1 MSETLSVW
9 ILGDQL
15 LTRHPA
21 LAVAADA
28 VGRDNVRVVLVES
41 AARARRLPYQRKKLV
56 LLFSAMRHY
65 AEELR
70 GHGWQVD
77 CTRADTTLAGLQG
90 HVAHHRPAELLTMA
104 ASEIAGRRWQQGR
117 LAEQLGVPVRVLPN
131 TDLLAGQFDPFP
143 NAKPDQRIVLENFYR
158 AMRRRFGLLMDG
170 DQPLGGRWN
179 FDADNRKP
187 LPKDLRPPTAP
198 SFPPDEITRQVMAE
212 VAALPGVGTVDGFD
226 LAVTRAQAQ
235 AAFDD
240 FLAQRLAGFG
250 PYEDA
255 MSRQHP
261 LLFHSLLSPYL
272 NIGLLEPLDLA
283 QAAER
288 AYHAGQAPLNSVEGF
303 VRQVV
308 GWREYIYWQ
317 YWRLAGQWEGFN
329 AWQAQRPLPDFF
341 WSGETDMA
349 CLRSAIDRALQT
361 GYTHHIERLMLLSN
375 FCLLAGVEPLQVND
389 WFLAAFVDAYEWVML
404 PNVLGMGLNADG
416 GRTATKP
423 YVASANYIHK
433 MSDYCAGC
441 RYDPKART
449 GPDAC
454 PFNFLYWNFLL
465 QHEQTLRRNPRLGNA
480 VLGLRHLDEDE
491 RSRVREQAAWFL
503 VGMDELVQTGLAQNP
518 KAGHE
523 LHEFSE

>member
-1 MSETLSVW
+1 MAGMNTTVSVW

-15 LTRHPA
+15 LARHTA
-21 LAVAADA
+21 LAAAEQA
-28 VGRDNVRVVLVES
+28 VRRGNVRVVLVES
-41 AARARRLPYQRKKLV
+41 VARSRRLPYQRKKLV

-70 GHGWQVD
+70 KLGWQVD
-77 CTRADTTLAGLQG
+77 TIQAEFMLAGLQA
-90 HVAHHRPAELLTMA
+90 HVAHRRPAELLVMA
-104 ASEIAGRRWQQGR
+104 ASEIAGRRWQQGK
-117 LAEQLGVPVRVLPN
+117 LAEQLGLPVRVLPN
-131 TDLLAGQFDPFP
+131 NQFLAGQFDLFP
-143 NAKPDQRIVLENFYR
+143 AAKPDQRVVLETFYR
-158 AMRRRFGLLMDG
+158 AMRRRFGLLMEG

-187 LPKDLRPPTAP
+187 LPKGLRPPAPP
-198 SFPPDEITRQVMAE
+198 SFPPDDITRSVMAE
-212 VAALPGVGTVDGFD
+212 VAALPGIGSVDGFD
-226 LAVTRAQAQ
+226 LAVTRAQAE

-240 FLAQRLAGFG
+240 FLAHRLAGFG

-255 MSRQHP
+255 MSSQHP

-272 NIGLLEPLDLA
+272 NIGLLEPLELA
-283 QAAER
+283 RAAEG

-317 YWRLAGQWEGFN
+317 YWRLAGQWQGFN
-329 AWQAQRPLPDFF
+329 AWQAQRSLPAFF
-341 WSGETDMA
+341 WSGETEMA
-349 CLRSAIDRALQT
+349 CLRSAISRALDS

-375 FCLLAGVEPLQVND
+375 FCLLAGVEPMQVND

-423 YVASANYIHK
+423 YIASANYIHK

-441 RYDPKART
+441 RYNPKART

-465 QHEQTLRRNPRLGNA
+465 EHEQTLRRNPRLGNA
-480 VLGLRHLDEDE
+480 VLGLRYLDEAE
-491 RSRVREQAAWFL
+491 RARVREQAAVFL
-503 VGMDELVQTGLAQNP
+503 RVISDR
-518 KAGHE
+518 
-523 LHEFSE
+523 